1 MVVANSGFRDV
12 TPFRDVKPF
21 HDFTCLSDARLKKQ
35 RLFYFLLL
43 EFASLLVELS
53 ELMSF
58 NRKMISVQAE
68 KRDLFEAFGTAGSEI
83 IALQTR
89 VSELEL
95 TIQALKACPAFGY
108 IAELAPTMV
117 MSNSLVEREER
128 AKLGQLAV
136 DKAHQEYCFNQNLM
150 KDYRLKKKLMRWVN
164 DYQI

>member
-68 KRDLFEAFGTAGSEI
+68 KRDLFSAFETAGSEI
-83 IALQTR
+83 VALQTR
-89 VSELEL
+89 IGELEL
-95 TIQALKACPAFGY
+95 TIKALKACPAFGY

-128 AKLGQLAV
+128 AKLGQMAV
-136 DKAHQEYCFNQNLM
+136 DKAHQEYCLNQKLM
-150 KDYRLKKKLMRWVN
+150 KDYRRNKKLLGWVN